1 MARAGALE
9 GAALPSQTVH
19 HIRWLGLR
27 HAVTRGGLCPNSTA
41 LRSLR
46 RFESFCLR
54 SRVSPA
60 KAAPTTESWLYS
72 PNCRQGQF
80 SETQK
85 TRLSYIVPVPR
96 T

>member
-41 LRSLR
+41 L
-46 RFESFCLR
+46 
-54 SRVSPA
+54 
-60 KAAPTTESWLYS
+60 
-72 PNCRQGQF
+72 
-80 SETQK
+80 
-85 TRLSYIVPVPR
+85 
-96 T
+96 

>member
-60 KAAPTTESWLYS
+60 KAAPTERVGSIHRIADRDCLKTVHESKLK
-72 PNCRQGQF
+72 G
-80 SETQK
+80 
-85 TRLSYIVPVPR
+85 
-96 T
+96 